1 MEGLRIMITNYYTYD
16 KDTLEV
22 DHTPKRIIRQS
33 GMDELPIAVLLVEP
47 LEPAQGKAVLVCDF
61 DNNGRPQSTEY
72 IPDYR
77 GEAIYNTTT
86 KGFKKVERLG
96 DIEEGWTLK
105 KPPTPYHTFNADL
118 DYWELTAQAQATQ
131 RTDVIQRSITSIDNA
146 AAAVASFWARFTTEY
161 EESEKAAIEYK
172 TAGYDGDA
180 SVFITSYADAAGVTY
195 QQATDT
201 ILQQAD
207 GLRSLQASLRAER
220 MRKYELKDP
229 ALTLD
234 EITVLHDDIVANIK
248 ALGESYE

>member
-1 MEGLRIMITNYYTYD
+1 MKIYHYHPITKEYLGEGLAD
-16 KDTLEV
+16 KDPMIENNWLIPANATDL
-22 DHTPKRIIRQS
+22 
-33 GMDELPIAVLLVEP
+33 EP
-47 LEPAQGKAVLVCDF
+47 LHEKDGFAIVLNNTKTSWKYVEDNRGKTMY
-61 DNNGRPQSTEY
+61 S
-72 IPDYR
+72 
-77 GEAIYNTTT
+77 TTT
-86 KGFKKVERLG
+86 KESKQVKDLG

-118 DYWELTAQAQATQ
+118 DYWELTAQVQATQ

-172 TAGYDGDA
+172 AAGYDGDA

-195 QQATDT
+195 QQATDA

-207 GLRSLQASLRAER
+207 GLRSLQASLRVER
-220 MRKYELKDP
+220 MRKYALKDP
-229 ALTLD
+229 ALTPD